1 MSEDEIANSCP
12 VCEVQHSKHLPRT
25 LLPHIREISEE
36 QMEEL
41 LMGAKTQDVKL
52 EPKHL
57 ASIKK
62 LKQQPK
68 AQDQIE
74 IFGVSPKNLTSIKKP
89 DDGVIQRDIFYLTSE
104 DKAKLKQE
112 YGIEPLTFIQK
123 LFSLLRDVP
132 MRSGTS
138 REIYNSPCIKVAI
151 HFISPENVSVFA
163 CQKNSVYFSQI
174 IGLKRKN
181 WSHIEAPAIF
191 EDPSSLKQVP
201 CPSVTD
207 PAEKYISL
215 IIPAFNEEHRLP
227 GALDETLNYL
237 QQRAAKDKSFTYEVL
252 IIDDGSSDGTKRVAF
267 DFVRKYTVDN
277 VRIILLGRNH
287 GKGEAIRKG
296 MLHSR
301 GELLL
306 MLDADGA
313 TKVTDLEKLE
323 SQIHA
328 VGRKEYNHGDSV
340 TVDSTFRIS
349 DIPIAAFGS
358 RAHLEEK
365 ALATRKWYRNF
376 LMKGF
381 HLVVILTA
389 GPGIRDTQCGF
400 KMFTRA
406 AARKLFTNIRLKR
419 WCFDVE
425 LVYLCKRFGIPIIEI
440 SVNWSEIPGS
450 KVNPLSIPNM
460 LWELALMSVG
470 YRTALWPVPSSIT
483 SKLKL
488 LSTSKRRSELR
499 DWLSLML
506 RWRNSTNGNPWP
518 PDTRTMNIIS
528 RAAFEVDDYWRIVEI
543 LHQRLLKFDKKNWR
557 ASYNALILLEHLL
570 THGPKRIAEEFQSDH
585 EDVIKQMGNFQYID
599 EKGFNWG
606 SSVTKLSQRILELL
620 QSEQLL
626 TEERARARKLTRE
639 IKGFGSFSKRS
650 SSDDYDSF
658 RDSFMRR
665 YGRSSSYYNYYQ
677 NQRNKF
683 LDLKE
688 SLLIDK
694 SNEKEENSIKK
705 ALPEKPRK
713 NWITEKHLFFD
724 NDELGTKTSLLS
736 DTD

>member
-1 MSEDEIANSCP
+1 M
-12 VCEVQHSKHLPRT
+12 
-25 LLPHIREISEE
+25 
-36 QMEEL
+36 
-41 LMGAKTQDVKL
+41 
-52 EPKHL
+52 
-57 ASIKK
+57 
-62 LKQQPK
+62 
-68 AQDQIE
+68 
-74 IFGVSPKNLTSIKKP
+74 
-89 DDGVIQRDIFYLTSE
+89 
-104 DKAKLKQE
+104 
-112 YGIEPLTFIQK
+112 
-123 LFSLLRDVP
+123 
-132 MRSGTS
+132 
-138 REIYNSPCIKVAI
+138 
-151 HFISPENVSVFA
+151 
-163 CQKNSVYFSQI
+163 
-174 IGLKRKN
+174 
-181 WSHIEAPAIF
+181 
-191 EDPSSLKQVP
+191 
-201 CPSVTD
+201 
-207 PAEKYISL
+207 
-215 IIPAFNEEHRLP
+215 
-227 GALDETLNYL
+227 
-237 QQRAAKDKSFTYEVL
+237 L

-470 YRTALWPVPSSIT
+470 YRTGMWKV
-483 SKLKL
+483 
-488 LSTSKRRSELR
+488 
-499 DWLSLML
+499 
-506 RWRNSTNGNPWP
+506 
-518 PDTRTMNIIS
+518 RT
-528 RAAFEVDDYWRIVEI
+528 
-543 LHQRLLKFDKKNWR
+543 
-557 ASYNALILLEHLL
+557 
-570 THGPKRIAEEFQSDH
+570 
-585 EDVIKQMGNFQYID
+585 
-599 EKGFNWG
+599 
-606 SSVTKLSQRILELL
+606 
-620 QSEQLL
+620 
-626 TEERARARKLTRE
+626 
-639 IKGFGSFSKRS
+639 
-650 SSDDYDSF
+650 
-658 RDSFMRR
+658 
-665 YGRSSSYYNYYQ
+665 
-677 NQRNKF
+677 
-683 LDLKE
+683 
-688 SLLIDK
+688 
-694 SNEKEENSIKK
+694 
-705 ALPEKPRK
+705 
-713 NWITEKHLFFD
+713 
-724 NDELGTKTSLLS
+724 
-736 DTD
+736 